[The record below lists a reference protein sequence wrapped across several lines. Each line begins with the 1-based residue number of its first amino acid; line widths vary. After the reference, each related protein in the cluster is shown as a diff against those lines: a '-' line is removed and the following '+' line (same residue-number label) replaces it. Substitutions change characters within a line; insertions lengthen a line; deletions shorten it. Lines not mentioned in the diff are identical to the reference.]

1 MTISTVSSFLVREIA
16 DLMVM
21 GLCETE
27 VLWVVGKER
36 EKGFAGRK
44 WVREGGGFE
53 EGKERRPVA
62 SMVVLED

>member
-1 MTISTVSSFLVREIA
+1 
-16 DLMVM
+16 MVM

-36 EKGFAGRK
+36 ENGFEGRK
-44 WVREGGGFE
+44 WVRERGGFE
-53 EGKERRPVA
+53 EGKERRPVV